1 MTVHLRGNLVSL
13 PVRAEQTVL
22 LSGMFQGVN
31 QSSECGVMSTSTL
44 SSLVSIFILCSSR
57 EWLGHILGG
66 NR

>member
-22 LSGMFQGVN
+22 LSSMFQGVN

-44 SSLVSIFILCSSR
+44 SSLVSIFILRSSR